1 MRTNLELGIL
11 YTGNRW
17 GGAMDIVTAQSAVEV
32 VERLGN
38 SAIDYMNDRIHRIQ
52 QDGTGPDL
60 DQADLL
66 LNEVERI
73 LRQEA

>member
-1 MRTNLELGIL
+1 M
-11 YTGNRW
+11 

>member
-1 MRTNLELGIL
+1 MRASLELGIL
-11 YTGNRW
+11 HTGNRW
-17 GGAMDIVTAQSAVEV
+17 RGAIDILTAKSAGEV

-52 QDGTGPDL
+52 QEGTGPEL
-60 DQADLL
+60 DQAYLL

-73 LRQEA
+73 LRREA

>member
-1 MRTNLELGIL
+1 
-11 YTGNRW
+11 
-17 GGAMDIVTAQSAVEV
+17 MDIVTIQSAGEV
-32 VERLGN
+32 VERLGV

-60 DQADLL
+60 DQAYLL
-66 LNEVERI
+66 LNEVECI

>member
-1 MRTNLELGIL
+1 
-11 YTGNRW
+11 
-17 GGAMDIVTAQSAVEV
+17 MDIVTAQSAGEV

-60 DQADLL
+60 DQAYLL

-73 LRQEA
+73 LRHKA